1 MPNVL
6 VRGHMRFHSD
16 DDCILQDRIKKLE
29 REVDCL
35 QKELDES
42 IKTQAHWNKEN
53 ERLKRKSLDIENR
66 RAKRDSLV
74 NALEIFEKDV
84 AEIAQYRNIAGPGAD
99 WVDVNVQTEDEIV
112 AEFHQ
117 RLLEMMTTAQ
127 CLYPNITLERI
138 FRK

>member
-1 MPNVL
+1 MPNML

-16 DDCILQDRIKKLE
+16 DDCLLQDRIKKLE
-29 REVDCL
+29 REIDCL
-35 QKELDES
+35 RKELDES
-42 IKTQAHWNKEN
+42 IKTQAHWNN

-74 NALEIFEKDV
+74 NAVEIFEKDV
-84 AEIAQYRNIAGPGAD
+84 AQYRDIAGPGAD

-112 AEFHQ
+112 AEIHQ